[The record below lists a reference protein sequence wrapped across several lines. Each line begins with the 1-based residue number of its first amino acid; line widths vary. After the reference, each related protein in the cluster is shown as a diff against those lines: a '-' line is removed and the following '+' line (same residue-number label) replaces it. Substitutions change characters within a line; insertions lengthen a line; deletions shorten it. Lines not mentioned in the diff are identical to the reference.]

1 MTVTRRTRPRV
12 TRVKLGD
19 RQPGE
24 PALPSELQRAV
35 EEWSRYAG
43 AVAESGR
50 TAELD
55 LVRRRGRQ
63 LAARVA
69 GVLGRPV
76 EYVDPVD
83 GHVESITAEPVPLGR
98 IAGHSSGP
106 TPWTTGLILAGF
118 CMVFVAIADIVL
130 SRAFAA
136 AFGGLWIPANLLVG
150 LGLAPTIW
158 LVRETP
164 LWRWFALGAAA
175 GLVLAWL
182 ALLLELLGS

>member
-1 MTVTRRTRPRV
+1 VNAV
-12 TRVKLGD
+12 DLGD

-24 PALPSELQRAV
+24 PTLPPELQRAV
-35 EEWSRYAG
+35 DEWSRYAG
-43 AVAESGR
+43 AVAQSGR
-50 TAELD
+50 TDELE

-63 LAARVA
+63 LASRVA

-83 GHVESITAEPVPLGR
+83 GQVESIEAEPVPLTR
-98 IAGHSSGP
+98 IAGFSSGP
-106 TPWTTGLILAGF
+106 TPWTTGLIVSGF

-164 LWRWFALGAAA
+164 FWRWIALGAAA
-175 GLVLAWL
+175 GLVLAWV